1 MLRSGVKWFIVE
13 IYILVW
19 GGSTMFM
26 GKDYNSI
33 DAKNRMII
41 PAKHRNELGLTCV
54 LTKGIDLCLY
64 IYTMKS
70 WEDFMEKLSKLPSSD
85 PDARAFIRHFY
96 SNAVECEVDKNGRIT
111 LPQELREYA
120 EIEKDLVTV
129 GVLDKIEIWSRKQW
143 DNEANSTQLPPSEFA
158 KKMVEYGI

>member
-1 MLRSGVKWFIVE
+1 
-13 IYILVW
+13 
-19 GGSTMFM
+19 MFM

-41 PAKHRNELGLTCV
+41 PAKHRNELGFSCV
-54 LTKGIDLCLY
+54 LTKGIDKCLY
-64 IYTMKS
+64 IYTMES
-70 WEDFMEKLSKLPSSD
+70 WTNFMEKLSRLPSSD

-129 GVLDKIEIWSRKQW
+129 GVLDKIEVWSRKEW
-143 DNEANSTQLPPSEFA
+143 NNEENGTQLPA
-158 KKMVEYGI
+158 AVIATKMVEYGI

>member
-1 MLRSGVKWFIVE
+1 
-13 IYILVW
+13 
-19 GGSTMFM
+19 MFM

-41 PAKHRNELGLTCV
+41 PAKHRNELGLSCV
-54 LTKGIDLCLY
+54 LTKGIDKCLY
-64 IYTMKS
+64 IYTMSS
-70 WEDFMEKLSKLPSSD
+70 WTDFMEKLSRLPSSD
-85 PDARAFIRHFY
+85 PDVRAFIRHFY
-96 SNAVECEVDKNGRIT
+96 SNAVECEVDRNGRIT

-129 GVLDKIEIWSRKQW
+129 GVLDKIEIWSRKEW
-143 DNEANSTQLPPSEFA
+143 NNEANSTQLPVSVFA